1 MHGWFGSYATVACG
15 VERGGGISTHAHICF
30 PVMKRHFL
38 ESWGGEEKEGGRE
51 KHLWVGR
58 QATPILA
65 REKGGEKEVY
75 LSWGNE
81 EANCG

>member
-38 ESWGGEEKEGGRE
+38 ESWGGEEKEGGGGGKSMYGWGGKPHPSLQERRGRE
-51 KHLWVGR
+51 RSIFFMGK
-58 QATPILA
+58 
-65 REKGGEKEVY
+65 
-75 LSWGNE
+75 
-81 EANCG
+81 